1 MIFKCLLS
9 QNYLAESQCSSKTS
23 NLLLFLHRMF
33 YRRHPAADSIIRA
46 LCEEYLDEAGN
57 DTVKLTQALVEMY
70 GDLLFVA
77 PTIQNVSY
85 HSSKYLT
92 SIVLNGLHI

>member
-1 MIFKCLLS
+1 
-9 QNYLAESQCSSKTS
+9 
-23 NLLLFLHRMF
+23 MF
-33 YRRHPAADSIIRA
+33 YRGHPAADSIIRA
-46 LCEEYLDEAGN
+46 LCEEYLDEAGS

-85 HSSKYLT
+85 HSSEYLIP
-92 SIVLNGLHI
+92 IVLFKKHCLEWLTYLQFAS